1 MQKQAVSSYIIY
13 SNDCTMYTSLAT
25 VSIEERPLRTPLKK
39 AIPQDIDQL
48 LERVLQHDDYA
59 AFEKLF
65 NGHYNPLRSFCKKL
79 VNVEEVA
86 EELVSEVFF
95 KVWNNRKRIVIASS
109 AKSYLYTAVRNMAFD
124 YLRKEKKSLWV
135 DIENAKELTSDEYDP
150 QKQSEVEELKL
161 RIESAVADLP
171 KQCRLVF
178 QLSRDHGMKYNE
190 IAEMLR
196 LSVKTVETQM
206 GRAFKSLRKSL
217 LTE

>member
-1 MQKQAVSSYIIY
+1 MSRHLPLL
-13 SNDCTMYTSLAT
+13 T
-25 VSIEERPLRTPLKK
+25 IEESYLRISFKK
-39 AIPQDIDQL
+39 TATNDIDQL
-48 LERVLQHDDYA
+48 FERVLQYDDYS

-65 NGHYNPLRSFCKKL
+65 NGHYNPLCSFCKKL
-79 VNVEEVA
+79 VQFEEIA

-95 KVWNNRKRIVIASS
+95 KIWNNRKRIVISSS

-135 DIENAKELTSDEYDP
+135 DIENAKELSCHEYDP

-161 RIESAVADLP
+161 KIEVAVASLP
-171 KQCRLVF
+171 QKCQLVF
-178 QLSRDHGMKYNE
+178 KLSRDHGMKYNE
-190 IAEMLR
+190 IAELLR

-217 LTE
+217 KNDI

>member
-1 MQKQAVSSYIIY
+1 M
-13 SNDCTMYTSLAT
+13 N
-25 VSIEERPLRTPLKK
+25 RPLPLVASQESHLTISFKK
-39 AIPQDIDQL
+39 PLPHTIDQL
-48 LERVLQHDDYA
+48 LERVLQHDDYT

-65 NGHYNPLRSFCKKL
+65 TGHYHLLRSFCKKL
-79 VNVEEVA
+79 VHVEEVA

-95 KVWNNRKRIVIASS
+95 KIWNNRKRIVITSS

-124 YLRKEKKSLWV
+124 HLRKEKRSLWV
-135 DIENAKELTSDEYDP
+135 DIENAKELPNEDDDP

-161 RIESAVADLP
+161 QIEFAVASLP

-178 QLSRDHGMKYNE
+178 QLSRDHGMKYHE
-190 IAEMLR
+190 IAELLR

-217 LTE
+217 KNE

>member
-1 MQKQAVSSYIIY
+1 M
-13 SNDCTMYTSLAT
+13 N
-25 VSIEERPLRTPLKK
+25 TPLPLLINQESYLQVTFKK
-39 AIPQDIDQL
+39 ATAPDIDQL
-48 LERVLQHDDYA
+48 FERVLQHDDYV

-65 NGHYNPLRSFCKKL
+65 NGHYNHLRNFCKKL
-79 VNVEEVA
+79 VHIEEVA

-95 KVWNNRKRIVIASS
+95 KVWSSRKRIVITSS

-135 DIENAKELTSDEYDP
+135 DIENAKELSSADCDP
-150 QKQSEVEELKL
+150 QKQSEVEELKV
-161 RIESAVADLP
+161 RIELAVASLP

-190 IAEMLR
+190 IAELLQ
-196 LSVKTVETQM
+196 LSIKTIETQM

-217 LTE
+217 KNE

>member
-1 MQKQAVSSYIIY
+1 MALPLTIAPRHENHLHVSF
-13 SNDCTMYTSLAT
+13 
-25 VSIEERPLRTPLKK
+25 K
-39 AIPQDIDQL
+39 APNFDMEQL
-48 LERVLQHDDYA
+48 LGRVLQHDDYA

-65 NGHYNPLRSFCKKL
+65 HHHYNPLRNFCKKF
-79 VNVEEVA
+79 VQIEEVA

-95 KVWNNRKRIVIASS
+95 KIWSNRKRIVITSS

-135 DIENAKELTSDEYDP
+135 DIENAKELSSEDDDP
-150 QKQSEVEELKL
+150 QKQSEVEELKQ
-161 RIESAVADLP
+161 RIELAVASLP

-178 QLSRDHGMKYNE
+178 QLSRDHGMKYHE
-190 IAEMLR
+190 IAELLR

-217 LTE
+217 KNE